1 MYHPAD
7 GSWYR
12 KYSDGWLE
20 QGGIIAINNTDRI
33 ITATLLKAF
42 KDTNYIVT
50 FGAFIKV
57 QGISAAHNK
66 MPSIDVPT
74 KKSTSFSF
82 LNNGENVTG
91 WYWHAC
97 GKSA

>member
-1 MYHPAD
+1 MYRPAD

-20 QGGIIAINNTDRI
+20 QGGIIAINTTDSF

-42 KDTNYIVT
+42 KDTKYIVT
-50 FGAFIKV
+50 FGSFIEI
-57 QGISAAHNK
+57 QGISPAHNK
-66 MPSIDVPT
+66 MPVIDVPT

-82 LNNGENVTG
+82 INTGENCIG
-91 WYWHAC
+91 WYWYAC